1 VLSLPYRSGMT
12 TFERAQLARLA
23 REVGLIDLAIGLLK
37 DGGDEA
43 RLREVAEQAWTQ
55 RRWDNAARAYAAL
68 AELNSDEAEYVSNA
82 AWAVL
87 NGGGDAETAI
97 ALLRQAVAKNPDA
110 ARNLSRQLTLRGEP
124 YRNDERRGGGRLAG
138 AVFWFSLASRV
149 DPSYDRPEV
158 ELGSVYFYRGLYEQ
172 AAHHFAEAARRDP
185 RNPSTYNQLADT
197 HLKLGRTPEAIDY
210 YEKGVEIRP
219 DRPELHFNLGRAYSL
234 VGRREDALRELRAA
248 LDLAPDNVT
257 YRDELRRVEAGG

>member
-1 VLSLPYRSGMT
+1 
-12 TFERAQLARLA
+12 
-23 REVGLIDLAIGLLK
+23 
-37 DGGDEA
+37 
-43 RLREVAEQAWTQ
+43 
-55 RRWDNAARAYAAL
+55 
-68 AELNSDEAEYVSNA
+68 VSNA